1 MVNSMRKAE
10 LINSLITLV
19 LWYKEELAAHSFNH
33 SVIKLIIHFINTDF
47 YVMDSF

>member
-10 LINSLITLV
+10 LINRLITLV
-19 LWYKEELAAHSFNH
+19 RAELSAHSFSH